1 MLKPNEVANAPS
13 ISKER
18 QCKEIEA
25 WIDTNMKAGRFDMSI
40 PRSGWH
46 PEAIECV
53 LALYAKNGWI
63 ISKSNGYVRFQKP

>member
-1 MLKPNEVANAPS
+1 MLKPNEVENAPS

>member
-1 MLKPNEVANAPS
+1 
-13 ISKER
+13 
-18 QCKEIEA
+18 
-25 WIDTNMKAGRFDMSI
+25 MKAGRFDMSI